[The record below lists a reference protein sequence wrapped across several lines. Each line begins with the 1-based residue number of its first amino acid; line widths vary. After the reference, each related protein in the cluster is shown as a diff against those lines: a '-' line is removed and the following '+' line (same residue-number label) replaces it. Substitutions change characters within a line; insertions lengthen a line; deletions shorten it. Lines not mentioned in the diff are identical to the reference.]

1 MANKKIGFYGKLE
14 STANNK
20 VENLYIVVNYNSIL
34 FIVKHLLS
42 NEFIS
47 VEHFEKEEAQAPWK
61 PLFAFLQNNS
71 SLIQNYYKN
80 IYFVNNSHRVILS
93 QTDAKEDT
101 LSAASELELI
111 HGYQSEEEIYTSSI
125 GEKHFLIYGV
135 NDELS
140 SLLTR
145 YFHNG
150 KWQHYAS
157 FFLQNVRDNEVQ
169 IRIFENNFLLYIV
182 ANAYTQFLNY
192 FSLSTEDQ
200 NLYNI
205 INTCKNIG
213 IDINNIALSVW
224 GFEKEKHSFIQK
236 IVPYFAS
243 NRIIEIEKL
252 PNTYSSYLIF

>member
-1 MANKKIGFYGKLE
+1 MANKKIGIYGKLE

-20 VENLYIVVNYNSIL
+20 VENLYIIVNNKSIL

-47 VEHFEKEEAQAPWK
+47 VEHFEKEEDSTPWK
-61 PLFAFLQNNS
+61 PLFAFLQNHS

-80 IYFVNNSHRVILS
+80 IYFVNNSNRVILS
-93 QTDAKEDT
+93 QTDTKDDA
-101 LSAASELELI
+101 LLAAQELELI
-111 HGYQSEEEIYTSSI
+111 HGYQSAEEIYTSAI

-140 SLLTR
+140 ALLTR

-157 FFLQNVRDNEVQ
+157 FFLQNVSESEVQ
-169 IRIFENNFLLYIV
+169 IRIFEDYFMVYIV
-182 ANAYTQFLNY
+182 ENGKTKLLNY
-192 FSLSTEDQ
+192 FSLGVEDQ
-200 NLYNI
+200 NIYTVLNACS
-205 INTCKNIG
+205 NAG
-213 IDINNIALSVW
+213 IDINNFSMTVW
-224 GFEKEKHSFIQK
+224 GFDQQHNFIEKLR
-236 IVPYFAS
+236 PYFS
-243 NRIIEIEKL
+243 SIHIKQVEQL